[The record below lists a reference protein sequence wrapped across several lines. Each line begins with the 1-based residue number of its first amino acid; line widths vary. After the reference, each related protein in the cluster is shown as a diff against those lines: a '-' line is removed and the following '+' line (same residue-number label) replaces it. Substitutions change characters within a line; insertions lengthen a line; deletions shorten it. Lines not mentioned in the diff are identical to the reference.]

1 VILMGDFN
9 VPYFNWERVVTAQLD
24 ATSSSLTF

>member
-1 VILMGDFN
+1 MMFKIVWLQI
-9 VPYFNWERVVTAQLD
+9 